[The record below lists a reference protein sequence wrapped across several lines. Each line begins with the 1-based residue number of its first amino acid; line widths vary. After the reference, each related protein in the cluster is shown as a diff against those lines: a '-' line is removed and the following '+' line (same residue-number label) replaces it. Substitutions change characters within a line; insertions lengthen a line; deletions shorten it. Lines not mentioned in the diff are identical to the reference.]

1 MWIDP
6 RADSERKSC
15 LCGTVSPLHMNPQV
29 VEFQRCGHVF
39 TCPVTWV
46 HVSGVCCPAHAASSG
61 GCAFLHFTV
70 LYACVLSY
78 DFSYARL
85 CATLWAVACQ
95 APLSMGFCRQEYWS
109 RLSCPPPR
117 DLPDPGFEPTP
128 LCILHWQAGSLPLAP
143 AGKPT
148 GLYRVQRDSIFI
160 SSPGCRG
167 AGVNAAL
174 YSWLC

>member
-1 MWIDP
+1 MCIDT

-15 LCGTVSPLHMNPQV
+15 LCGTVSPQYEPSSCEISKM
-29 VEFQRCGHVF
+29 R
-39 TCPVTWV
+39 TCV
-46 HVSGVCCPAHAASSG
+46 HVSSHLSSHIWCMLPRACCLYKWLRFF
-61 GCAFLHFTV
+61 CT
-70 LYACVLSY
+70 LYACVLSD
-78 DFSYARL
+78 DFSCAWL
-85 CATLWAVACQ
+85 CATLWTVACQ
-95 APLSMGFCRQEYWS
+95 APLSMGFCRQEHWS

-167 AGVNAAL
+167 AGVNAAV